1 MKQVYLLF
9 FLSFLISVRI
19 YSQPNCSAS
28 STGFIPINDLGTN
41 ISPLTGQMGGL
52 YPGGSNY
59 LPGDHKNAGLELA
72 SQIEC
77 LDINGNPDPY
87 NGKVVWLSIG
97 MSNCT
102 QETQRFIPLANAFPT
117 KNPKLLLVDGAQGG
131 QTAQVISAPWHSNY
145 STFWNT
151 VNNRLTNQGVSAQ
164 QVQIIWLKEANQAG
178 NTPPT
183 QHYDSLLVQLKR
195 ITHELKKR
203 FPNVKLCYVA
213 SRISARYATTTLN
226 HEPYAYLTG
235 WAVKKMIEDQIMG
248 DPQLRFS
255 GPDAKSPWL
264 SWGIYMWSDGNTP
277 QISNPDIFYNCPT
290 DFMNDGIHPS
300 TAGAQKVGNL
310 LLKFF
315 STDSTSIP
323 WFLGNPCSVSSSNNL
338 DDSENNFTIHPN
350 PTNGFIN
357 VSSNNQTKL
366 NFECKIINL
375 HGQVVFY
382 KKITSIT
389 KHTPLDISHL
399 QAGVYKIIIVQ
410 EKKIQML
417 QNLMVNQ

>member
-1 MKQVYLLF
+1 MKLEYPLFILSLLF
-9 FLSFLISVRI
+9 STGI
-19 YSQPNCSAS
+19 YSQANCSAS

-41 ISPLTGQMGGL
+41 ISPVTGQMGGL
-52 YPGGSNY
+52 YPNGSNY
-59 LPGDHKNAGLELA
+59 LPSDHKNAGLELA

-77 LDINGNPDPY
+77 LDINGKSDPE
-87 NGKVVWLSIG
+87 NGKIVWLSIG

-102 QETQRFIPLANAFPT
+102 QETQRFIPLANSLPS
-117 KNPKLLLVDGAQGG
+117 KNPKLVLVDGAQGG

-151 VNNRLTNQGVSAQ
+151 VTNRLTNQGVSAQ

-195 ITHELKKR
+195 ITHELKTR

-255 GPDAKSPWL
+255 GPNARSPWL
-264 SWGIYMWSDGNTP
+264 SWGIYMWSDGSTP
-277 QISNPDIFYNCPT
+277 QITNPDVFYNCPT

-300 TAGAQKVGNL
+300 TTGAQKVGNL
-310 LLKFF
+310 LVKFF
-315 STDSTSIP
+315 STDSTATP
-323 WFLGNPCSVSSSNNL
+323 WFLGNSCSISGIQTLNDL
-338 DDSENNFTIHPN
+338 KNNFTIYPN
-350 PTNGFIN
+350 PTTGSLNII
-357 VSSNNQTKL
+357 SNKL
-366 NFECKIINL
+366 THHPIECRLINL
-375 HGQVVFY
+375 YGQTVFH
-382 KKITSIT
+382 KKFNSTL
-389 KHTPLDISHL
+389 KHTTLDISHL
-399 QAGVYKIIIVQ
+399 QAGVYKIMIV
-410 EKKIQML
+410 EENKITMH
-417 QNLMVNQ
+417 QNLIVNQ